1 MRYAHTPPFEPG
13 YYWLKEGNEEE
24 IVEVWTDPAA
34 AGGKGTI
41 YFIHR
46 CGSGEAREV
55 GGLDQA
61 LWAGPIPTP
70 SAAIQPERG
79 VEVGEGVRIVEGARC
94 D

>member
-13 YYWLKEGNEEE
+13 YYWLKEGDGEE
-24 IVEVWTDPAA
+24 IVEVWTDP
-34 AGGKGTI
+34 GTTGSKSSI

-70 SAAIQPERG
+70 SAPAQADRSLL
-79 VEVGEGVRIVEGARC
+79 EGKSQ
-94 D
+94 